1 MDRSIKPR
9 AVSVPGGDAPSGST
23 AGTLPPTS
31 PQPRRRFRTGW
42 KPTILREETLAQLRA
57 IQKSTTDPVLDLSYL
72 SDSCV
77 QLALELGRDAIVR
90 RALADLQSKGCK
102 R

>member
-1 MDRSIKPR
+1 MDRSLKPR
-9 AVSVPGGDAPSGST
+9 AVSITGDDAPSGPT
-23 AGTLPPTS
+23 AVTSPPTS
-31 PQPRRRFRTGW
+31 PQPRRFRIGW
-42 KPTILREETLAQLRA
+42 KPTILRVETLAQLRA

-90 RALADLQSKGCK
+90 RALADLQAKGCK